1 MHIVI
6 GLFIATCVALFTPLL
21 FKDTASPLM
30 RMLGGGPM
38 HIPYLEMTVHWSWF
52 AFVGTFL
59 LVAGLLRFA
68 K

>member
-21 FKDTASPLM
+21 FKDTSSPLM
-30 RMLGGGPM
+30 KMLGGGYL
-38 HIPYLEMTVHWSWF
+38 HLPYLEVTVAWSWF
-52 AFVGTFL
+52 AFVATFL

-68 K
+68 R